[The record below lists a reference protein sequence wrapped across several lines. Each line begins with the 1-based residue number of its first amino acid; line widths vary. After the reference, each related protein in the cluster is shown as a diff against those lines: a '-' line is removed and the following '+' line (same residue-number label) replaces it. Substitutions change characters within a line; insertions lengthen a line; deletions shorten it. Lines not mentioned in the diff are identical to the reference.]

1 MLSCIENDSKYQFF
15 PIDICDGESV
25 KTIINTFKPNIIM
38 HLAAESHVDRSDGPS
53 DFIHT
58 NIIGSYT
65 LLECA
70 REYWDNLNNLEK
82 DNFRFH
88 HVSTDE
94 VYGTLGPKGLFL
106 KKHLMIQDHHTPL
119 VKRLVI
125 ILLKHG
131 IIHTDYQSLSQI
143 VQIIMDHTIS

>member
-1 MLSCIENDSKYQFF
+1 
-15 PIDICDGESV
+15 
-25 KTIINTFKPNIIM
+25 M
-38 HLAAESHVDRSDGPS
+38 HLAAESHVDRSIDGPS

-94 VYGTLGPKGLFL
+94 VYGTLGLRRVFFRRNTL
-106 KKHLMIQDHHTPL
+106 
-119 VKRLVI
+119 
-125 ILLKHG
+125 
-131 IIHTDYQSLSQI
+131 
-143 VQIIMDHTIS
+143 